1 MFNVYD
7 RFNHMIMENT
17 EVQLSSTITKYN
29 YQVPCG
35 PLGPA
40 GPRGPAAWILP
51 IGPDAALITVLTAA
65 VELDVGLGV
74 GITDDFAEIFAAR
87 PLSTC
92 SLSISTMPGNGGA
105 RGGMAGGSKGVT
117 VPFGGSNGALG
128 DFGCPA
134 GLTVTLADGLVV
146 LAEVFAAASR
156 PMLLSSTS
164 PTVLI
169 SAPDLR
175 QRPAEPPQDCCS

>member
-1 MFNVYD
+1 
-7 RFNHMIMENT
+7 MENT

>member
-1 MFNVYD
+1 M
-7 RFNHMIMENT
+7 
-17 EVQLSSTITKYN
+17 
-29 YQVPCG
+29 
-35 PLGPA
+35 
-40 GPRGPAAWILP
+40 P
-51 IGPDAALITVLTAA
+51 IGPDAALITVLAAA

-87 PLSTC
+87 PLSMC
-92 SLSISTMPGNGGA
+92 SLSISSMPGNGGA

-117 VPFGGSNGALG
+117 VPFGGSKGVTVPFGGSKGVTAPFGGSNGALG

>member
-1 MFNVYD
+1 M
-7 RFNHMIMENT
+7 
-17 EVQLSSTITKYN
+17 
-29 YQVPCG
+29 
-35 PLGPA
+35 
-40 GPRGPAAWILP
+40 P
-51 IGPDAALITVLTAA
+51 IGPDAALITVLAAA

-87 PLSTC
+87 PLSMC
-92 SLSISTMPGNGGA
+92 SLSISSMPGNGGA

-117 VPFGGSNGALG
+117 VPFGGSKGVTAPFGGSNGALG